1 MDEVLNR
8 HAHTY
13 TLDSTLAQVPVGI
26 AVLRGDQFLVE
37 MANSAF
43 LVLVNREEKDFTGKA
58 LFDSLPEMRNRV
70 EQLLQQLLRTGEPAF
85 ITEFETELFRN
96 GAAEKA
102 WFNMV
107 YQPVREDAVITGIIV
122 AATEVSAQVKTRLEL
137 EENQR
142 KFRSLVIQSPVAMA
156 IFRSKN
162 LVIELANKTMLN
174 IWNKTMEEVEG
185 KHLLDLFPE
194 LRNQKYPGL
203 LMRIFETKVSHRE
216 TESVAY
222 VGSAMQ
228 KYYVDYEYAPL
239 MNFDGSVSGIIAT
252 VNDVTEKV
260 AARKQIEEAEEKYRN
275 LIESIPAAVYTV
287 DKEGYID
294 MYNKNAVQLWGRR
307 PEEKKDKWWL
317 ARKLFDI
324 NNNELLP
331 EETPIAKALREN
343 KEITAELIVET
354 NEGIK
359 NVIADPRPLHD
370 AEGNVTGAL
379 NMIIDITDRKQA
391 EKAVRESEER
401 FRLLADSMPQ
411 FIWTADA
418 EGMLNY
424 FSESVYEYAGF
435 SYEEMLEKGWLD
447 IVHENDREMN
457 VQQWIR
463 SISTG
468 EDFSFEHRFRK
479 YDGEYRWQLSRA
491 IPQKDAE
498 GNIQLWVGTSTDIHD
513 RKIFTDKLEEQV
525 ALRTRE
531 LLESNED
538 LINVNR
544 ELEQFAYV
552 ASHDL
557 QEPLRKIQTFTSVL
571 EEMEKVNLSEKGK
584 DYFERIKN
592 SCKRMQQLIKD
603 LLAYAAPNSNE
614 QRGVVDLNALVQ
626 SIKENI
632 EIKEGAVTT
641 IEQDGELPLLT
652 AIPFQM
658 EQLFTNLITNAVKF
672 SVPGRPNTVTIS
684 ASKVKGR
691 SVPAAAP
698 VQNKAY
704 YVISIS
710 DRGIGFNVKFKERMF
725 RVFQRLH
732 DKELYEG
739 TGIGLAICK
748 KITDNH
754 KGYIDAESVEG
765 AGSIF
770 RVYLPV

>member
-1 MDEVLNR
+1 MDEILNR
-8 HAHTY
+8 HTHG
-13 TLDSTLAQVPVGI
+13 LNSTLAQVPVGI
-26 AVLRGDQFLVE
+26 AVLRGDKFLVE
-37 MANSAF
+37 MANSAY
-43 LVLVNREEKDFTGKA
+43 LELVNKEEKDFTGKA
-58 LFDSLPEMRNRV
+58 LFDALPEMKNKV
-70 EQLLQQLLRTGEPAF
+70 EDLLQQVFRTGEPFF
-85 ITEFETELFRN
+85 IKEFETELFRN

-102 WFNMV
+102 WFNML
-107 YQPVREDAVITGIIV
+107 YQPLREDLVITGIIV
-122 AATEVSAQVKTRLEL
+122 VATEVSEQVKTRLEL
-137 EENQR
+137 EGNLS

-156 IFRSKN
+156 IFRGKS
-162 LVIELANKTMLN
+162 LIIELANKAMLDN
-174 IWNKTMEEVEG
+174 IWNKSLEEVEG
-185 KHLLDLFPE
+185 KSLLNVFPE
-194 LRNQKYPGL
+194 LQGQKYPGL
-203 LMRIFETKVSHRE
+203 LMNIFETKVPHRE

-222 VGSAMQ
+222 VGQAMQ
-228 KYYVDYEYAPL
+228 KYYLDYEYAPL

-260 AARKQIEEAEEKYRN
+260 ATRKQIEEAEEKYRN
-275 LIESIPAAVYTV
+275 LIESMPAAVYTV

-307 PEEKKDKWWL
+307 PEERKDKWWL

-343 KEITAELIVET
+343 KEITAELMMET

-379 NMIIDITDRKQA
+379 NMIIDITDRKNA
-391 EKAVRESEER
+391 EKAVRDSEER

-411 FIWTADA
+411 FIWTAGAD
-418 EGMLNY
+418 GMLNY

-435 SYEEMLEKGWLD
+435 SYEEMQEKGWLD
-447 IVHENDREMN
+447 IIHEEDRAMN
-457 VQQWIR
+457 VQKWVH

-468 EDFSFEHRFRK
+468 DDFSFEHRFRK

-491 IPQKDAE
+491 IPQKDTE

-571 EEMEKVNLSEKGK
+571 EEMEKMNLSEKGK

-603 LLAYAAPNSNE
+603 LLAYSAPNSSE
-614 QRGVVDLNALVQ
+614 QKGVVDLNALVQ

-632 EIKEGAVTT
+632 EIKEGSTTT
-641 IEQDGELPLLT
+641 IDQEGELPVLT

-672 SVPGRPNTVTIS
+672 SVPGRPNAVKIS
-684 ASKVKGR
+684 AAKIKGK
-691 SVPAAAP
+691 SIPAEGP

-704 YVISIS
+704 YVITVS
-710 DRGIGFNVKFKERMF
+710 DRGTGFNSKFKERMF
-725 RVFQRLH
+725 KVFQRLH

-739 TGIGLAICK
+739 TGIGLAICR

-754 KGYIDAESVEG
+754 KGYIDAESEEG
-765 AGSIF
+765 KGSIF
-770 RVYLPV
+770 KVYLPV